1 MFILHFIGDIHQPLH
16 TEMLDRGGNEIKV
29 CFDSHCG
36 EKVNLHGVWDK
47 DILHKHRGLKPSVG
61 DHTILKEAAAQWAAE
76 LKSSNEARGMVTTA
90 ECSDINTAQ
99 KCALAWA
106 TESNGWICK
115 YVLQPSVDWIEQNDL
130 GGDYFNGA
138 VTVVDDLIGKAG
150 LRLGAWLNALAA
162 ARSTGEKFV
171 VQNSERVEV

>member
-1 MFILHFIGDIHQPLH
+1 M
-16 TEMLDRGGNEIKV
+16 
-29 CFDSHCG
+29 
-36 EKVNLHGVWDK
+36 NLHGIWDK
-47 DILHKHRGLKPSVG
+47 DILHKHRGIKPSVG
-61 DHTILKEAAAQWAAE
+61 DHAILKEAAAQWAAE

-106 TESNGWICK
+106 TESNSWVCK

-130 GGDYFNGA
+130 GGDYFDGA
-138 VTVVDDLIGKAG
+138 VTIVDDLIGKAG

-162 ARSTGEKFV
+162 AGSAGEKLV
-171 VQNSERVEV
+171 IQNGERVEV